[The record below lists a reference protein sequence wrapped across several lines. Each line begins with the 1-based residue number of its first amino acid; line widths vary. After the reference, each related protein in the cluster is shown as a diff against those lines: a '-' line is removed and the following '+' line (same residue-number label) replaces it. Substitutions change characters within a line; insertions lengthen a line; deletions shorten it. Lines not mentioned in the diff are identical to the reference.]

1 MTDFANLTKDQDGF
15 NHYVW
20 IETGQANE
28 VIVVGHT
35 KFNPTEPDYGDLFK
49 DYAVDLGK
57 SADAIARVVFGD
69 NYHAKVT
76 APLTELAK
84 QLNQYVK
91 GAVIIPLNAPT
102 PASAI
107 TKQLQIWS
115 PIA

>member
-1 MTDFANLTKDQDGF
+1 M
-15 NHYVW
+15 
-20 IETGQANE
+20 
-28 VIVVGHT
+28 
-35 KFNPTEPDYGDLFK
+35 
-49 DYAVDLGK
+49 
-57 SADAIARVVFGD
+57 
-69 NYHAKVT
+69 T